1 MTYEL
6 IVKPEAEAD
15 IEESFIWYED
25 RAVGLG
31 QDFRNELRRTIF
43 RIKSSP
49 LSFPKVH
56 KFTRRAL
63 VDRFP
68 HAFFFL
74 VEDNKVFITACV
86 HQKRNPEVWKQRR

>member
-15 IEESFIWYED
+15 IEESFIWYENQ
-25 RAVGLG
+25 AVGLG
-31 QDFRNELRRTIF
+31 QDFRKELRRTIF
-43 RIKSSP
+43 RIKSNP

-56 KFTRRAL
+56 KLTRRAL

-74 VEDNKVFITACV
+74 IDSNKIFITGCV
-86 HQKRNPEVWKQRR
+86 HHKRDPKVWKRRR